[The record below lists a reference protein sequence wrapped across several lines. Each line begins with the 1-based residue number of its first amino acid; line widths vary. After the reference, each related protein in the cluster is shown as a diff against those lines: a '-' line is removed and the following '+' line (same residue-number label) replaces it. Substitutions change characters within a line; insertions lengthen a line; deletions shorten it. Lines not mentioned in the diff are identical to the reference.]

1 MLLSRRGQIQRDPIQ
16 LNRHCAKSSMLLNTA
31 DAFGAKLA
39 SHFRHERR
47 GIALHHPVQIGNT
60 QPGAAAALMEQLITH
75 DATHQC
81 QARES
86 KRSRSPLQRL
96 QNGRRH
102 TWKIHCEACR
112 RMRRSSRITSLS
124 ALTRC
129 LEEEASAIATAAER
143 LSSDQVEA
151 ALALLER
158 CADRKAKLVIT
169 GVGKSGI
176 VARKIAATFSSI
188 GLMALF
194 LNPTDALHGDLG
206 VVAAEDVCLL
216 LSNSGE
222 TTELLEVLPHLTRR
236 GTGRIAIVGRADSS
250 LARGSDV
257 VLEAGVDREVCPL
270 NLAPTAS
277 TAVAMAIGDALAA
290 VWMERRGISPADFAL
305 NHPAGSLGKQL
316 TLTAADLMVPASSY
330 PLQPHTPL
338 PEVIGGL
345 TRDGIGSGWVENP
358 DSPGGLLGILT
369 DGDLRRALQDHSAET
384 WTHLTAKDLMT
395 ADPITVKAD
404 VLVVKALE
412 QMERNRRKPISV
424 LPVVNQEHQLMGLLR
439 LHDLVQAGLA

>member
-1 MLLSRRGQIQRDPIQ
+1 MTLQPSDAFLS
-16 LNRHCAKSSMLLNTA
+16 ALLNQA
-31 DAFGAKLA
+31 LRQL
-39 SHFRHERR
+39 S
-47 GIALHHPVQIGNT
+47 GIPFHHKIQISGRA
-60 QPGAAAALMEQLITH
+60 QFVSMALMQQLITQL
-75 DATHQC
+75 ATHQC
-81 QARES
+81 QAMDARRSSCLPES
-86 KRSRSPLQRL
+86 SQ
-96 QNGRRH
+96 QGRRH
-102 TWKIHCEACR
+102 TRQLHQVACR
-112 RMRRSSRITSLS
+112 TMEGSSRILALS

-129 LEEEASAIATAAER
+129 LQEEASAIASAAER
-143 LSSDQVEA
+143 LSGEQVEA
-151 ALALLER
+151 ALRLLEQ
-158 CADRKAKLVIT
+158 CADRRAKLVIT

-194 LNPTDALHGDLG
+194 LNPLDALHGDLG
-206 VVAAEDVCLL
+206 VVAEEDVCLL

-222 TTELLEVLPHLTRR
+222 TAELLEVLPHLKRR
-236 GTGRIAIVGRADSS
+236 GTGRIAIVGRAESS

-290 VWMERRGISPADFAL
+290 VWMERRGISPSDFAL

-316 TLTAADLMVPASSY
+316 TLTTADLMVPASRLH
-330 PLQPHTPL
+330 PLQPDTPL

-345 TRDGIGSGWVENP
+345 TRDGIGSGWVEDPRNP
-358 DSPGGLLGILT
+358 GALVGILT
-369 DGDLRRALQDHSAET
+369 DGDLRRALQDHNAEV
-384 WTHLTAKDLMT
+384 WTNLTAQDLMT
-395 ADPITVKAD
+395 SDPITVGRD

-412 QMERNRRKPISV
+412 QMENNRRKPISV
-424 LPVVNQEHQLMGLLR
+424 LPVVGTGNRMLGLLR

>member
-1 MLLSRRGQIQRDPIQ
+1 M
-16 LNRHCAKSSMLLNTA
+16 H
-31 DAFGAKLA
+31 
-39 SHFRHERR
+39 
-47 GIALHHPVQIGNT
+47 
-60 QPGAAAALMEQLITH
+60 
-75 DATHQC
+75 
-81 QARES
+81 
-86 KRSRSPLQRL
+86 
-96 QNGRRH
+96 
-102 TWKIHCEACR
+102 
-112 RMRRSSRITSLS
+112 RSSRIRHLS

-129 LEEEASAIATAAER
+129 LQEEATAIASAAER
-143 LSSDQVEA
+143 LSSEQVEA
-151 ALALLER
+151 ALTLLER

-194 LNPTDALHGDLG
+194 LNPLDALHGDLG
-206 VVAAEDVCLL
+206 VVAPEDVCLL

-222 TTELLEVLPHLTRR
+222 TAELLELLPHLQRR
-236 GTGRIAIVGRADSS
+236 GTGRIAIVGRSESS

-316 TLTAADLMVPASSY
+316 TLTAADLMVPASKLHALK
-330 PLQPHTPL
+330 PNTPL

-345 TRDGIGSGWVENP
+345 TRDGIGCGWVERS
-358 DSPGGLLGILT
+358 DQSGALVGIIT
-369 DGDLRRALQDHSAET
+369 DGDLRRALQDHNSEG
-384 WTHLTAKDLMT
+384 WSSLTAADLMT
-395 ADPITVKAD
+395 ADPITVEGE
-404 VLVVKALE
+404 VLVVHALE
-412 QMERNRRKPISV
+412 CMERNRRKPISV
-424 LPVVNQEHQLMGLLR
+424 LPVVNADQKMQGLLR

>member
-1 MLLSRRGQIQRDPIQ
+1 M
-16 LNRHCAKSSMLLNTA
+16 
-31 DAFGAKLA
+31 
-39 SHFRHERR
+39 
-47 GIALHHPVQIGNT
+47 
-60 QPGAAAALMEQLITH
+60 
-75 DATHQC
+75 
-81 QARES
+81 
-86 KRSRSPLQRL
+86 
-96 QNGRRH
+96 
-102 TWKIHCEACR
+102 
-112 RMRRSSRITSLS
+112 S

-129 LEEEASAIATAAER
+129 LQEEASAIASAAER
-143 LSSDQVEA
+143 LSSEEVES

-194 LNPTDALHGDLG
+194 LNPLDALHGDLG
-206 VVAAEDVCLL
+206 VVAPEDVCLM

-222 TTELLEVLPHLTRR
+222 TAELLEVLPHLKRR
-236 GTGRIAIVGRADSS
+236 GTGRIAIVGRAESS
-250 LARGSDV
+250 LARGSNV
-257 VLEAGVDREVCPL
+257 VLIAGVDREVCPL

-290 VWMERRGISPADFAL
+290 VWMQRRGISPADFAL

-316 TLTAADLMVPASSY
+316 TLTAADLMVPASKLH
-330 PLQPHTPL
+330 PMQPSTSL

-358 DSPGGLLGILT
+358 DQPGALVGILT
-369 DGDLRRALQDHSAET
+369 DGDLRRALQDHSAES
-384 WTHLTAKDLMT
+384 WTDLTASDLMT
-395 ADPITVKAD
+395 ADPITVEGD
-404 VLVVKALE
+404 VLVVNALE
-412 QMERNRRKPISV
+412 RMERNRRKPISG
-424 LPVVNQEHQLMGLLR
+424 LPVVSAEKRMLGLLR